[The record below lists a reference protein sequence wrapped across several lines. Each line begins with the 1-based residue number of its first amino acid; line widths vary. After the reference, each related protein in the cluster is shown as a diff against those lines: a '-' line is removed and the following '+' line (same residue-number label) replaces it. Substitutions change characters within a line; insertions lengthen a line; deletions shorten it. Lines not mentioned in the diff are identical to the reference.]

1 MIKFLGFLMG
11 SAVSIGAILL
21 LLGVPEIRLKPDSPY
36 IAQVQEPL
44 PQPAPEPIQSMI
56 PEQPTAEQP
65 AAMSRQPTPPAT
77 PAEAEQA
84 VAPLA
89 PQWHSFWSPFGSQI
103 AANGFVSRLETLTGF
118 DYRVVKISTGVY
130 DVAFAYTDESERI
143 DKLSMI
149 ASAAALDLPET

>member
-1 MIKFLGFLMG
+1 MG

-21 LLGVPEIRLKPDSPY
+21 LLGVPEIRLKPDSQD
-36 IAQVQEPL
+36 IAQVPEPV

-65 AAMSRQPTPPAT
+65 AATSSWPTPPAT
-77 PAEAEQA
+77 PVEAEQV

-89 PQWHSFWSPFGSQI
+89 PQWHSFWSPFGSHI

-118 DYRVVKISTGVY
+118 DYRIVKVSSGVY
-130 DVAFAYTDESERI
+130 DVAFAYTDETERLN
-143 DKLSMI
+143 KLSMI